1 VFYGKPA
8 LVAGFCVRD
17 DFLRAAGPNSFVQLP
32 ERADAGQI
40 KGLVLISGHIRILA
54 AAMKST
60 QQKAVSRYRKR
71 QKDRGLTRV
80 EVTIPEQDRD
90 LLGVIAANLRAGGT
104 VAENTRNL
112 LESAKNPYIGMNF
125 KEFLE
130 AAPLDGL
137 DLERLD
143 DRNRNEDE

>member
-1 VFYGKPA
+1 
-8 LVAGFCVRD
+8 
-17 DFLRAAGPNSFVQLP
+17 
-32 ERADAGQI
+32 
-40 KGLVLISGHIRILA
+40 
-54 AAMKST
+54 MKSK

-90 LLGVIAANLRAGGT
+90 LLGVIAANLRAGGA

-112 LESAKNPYIGMNF
+112 LESAKNPYIGMTF

-137 DLERLD
+137 DLERMD